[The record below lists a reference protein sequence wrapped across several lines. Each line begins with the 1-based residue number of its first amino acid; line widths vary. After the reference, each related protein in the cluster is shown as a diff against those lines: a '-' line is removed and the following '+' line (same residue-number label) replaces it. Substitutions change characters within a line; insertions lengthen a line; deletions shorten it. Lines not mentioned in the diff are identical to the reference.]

1 MRFIDEYFKVLF
13 LFIVG
18 LVIAIP
24 IVICWHYSW
33 VTVAIVMTAGP
44 PVIASIV
51 VLIQSFKK

>member
-13 LFIVG
+13 LFLVG
-18 LVIAIP
+18 FIILIP
-24 IVICWHYSW
+24 VAICWKW
-33 VTVAIVMTAGP
+33 NWWLIALIMTAGP